1 MKDHHVEVAGYPNLV
16 RDTTNGVILNTDKAS
31 VQKAVAAKKAKK
43 EQEERLSAI
52 EGDLKEIKT
61 ALNALLKTYK

>member
-1 MKDHHVEVAGYPNLV
+1 MKDHYVEVAGYPNLV

-31 VQKAVAAKKAKK
+31 VQKAIATKKAKK
-43 EQEERLSAI
+43 EQEGRLSAI